1 MFSKV
6 FPWSRQNES
15 QSVMSE
21 DVLIKGQKVILRE
34 KNVEDAEDDYR
45 WRTDEELAKLDAT
58 RPINMSFSDFRSYIE
73 EEIRSPSPRSKRLAI
88 DTHDGKHIGN
98 CMYYDIDVKEGEAEV
113 GIMIGERSYWSREY
127 GADSLR
133 TLLNHIFSTTTL
145 TRLYLH
151 TLEWN
156 HRARRCFTKSGF
168 IEIKKVKRNRKEFV
182 LMEIW
187 RADWD
192 RTRRIRQKL
201 TKPQV
206 KISPVIE

>member
-1 MFSKV
+1 MNDLV
-6 FPWSRQNES
+6 F
-15 QSVMSE
+15 V
-21 DVLIKGQKVILRE
+21 KGEKIVLRE
-34 KNVEDAEDDYR
+34 KCIEDAQNDYE
-45 WRTDEELAKLDAT
+45 WRTDQELATLDGT
-58 RPINMSFSDFRSYIE
+58 RPLEMPYKDYVTYAKEDLVFSMTQ
-73 EEIRSPSPRSKRLAI
+73 SKRLAI

-98 CMYYDIDVKEGEAEV
+98 CMYYDIDIKQGEAEI
-113 GIMIGERSYWSREY
+113 GIMIGERSYWAKEY

-133 TLLNHIFSTTTL
+133 TLLNHIFLTTTL

-156 HRARRCFTKSGF
+156 HRARRCFIKAGF
-168 IEIKKVKRNRKEFV
+168 IEIKKVRRNSKDFI

-201 TKPQV
+201 AENEV
-206 KISPVIE
+206 KAPPVIE

>member
-1 MFSKV
+1 MNELV
-6 FPWSRQNES
+6 F
-15 QSVMSE
+15 
-21 DVLIKGQKVILRE
+21 IKGEKILLRE
-34 KNVEDAEDDYR
+34 KRIEDACDDYE
-45 WRTDEELAKLDAT
+45 WRTDEELATLDGT
-58 RPINMSFSDFRSYIE
+58 RPLDMSYKDYVAYAKEDLLF
-73 EEIRSPSPRSKRLAI
+73 PTTQSKRLAI

-98 CMYYDIDVKEGEAEV
+98 CMYYDIDLKEGEAEV

-133 TLLNHIFSTTTL
+133 TLLNHIFSTTPL

-156 HRARRCFTKSGF
+156 HRARRCFAKSGF
-168 IEIKKVKRNRKEFV
+168 SETKKIKRNRKEFI

-201 TKPQV
+201 TETEV
-206 KISPVIE
+206 KVSPVIE